1 MASPTLLRVIF
12 CYFVWLMSSS
22 ESLVENNQ
30 CPSSCSCLGKFV
42 DCSRRDLLVVPKDLP
57 NWTDHLDLQNNAI
70 TSLTKESFQDLERLY
85 KLELSANKLK
95 DDATIILRNLTFLTK
110 LKLNKNRLSEVP
122 VLSGLVNLSCLSLSH
137 NEIRTVNGKALE
149 NLHNLKTLDLNNNH
163 ILEIKADSFPTGSNI
178 QNLYLNNNH
187 ISSFENGSLDNLA
200 ALIELKL
207 NRNQLARF
215 HKDLFKHLK
224 DLKILELNKNKFT
237 RIEGLSFSGLDGLH
251 TLKLQRNS
259 INILQDGAFWGLKN
273 LSQLQLD
280 YNNITSVTKS
290 WLYGLDS
297 LQQLSL
303 CHNRISSIEQGGWDS
318 CKQLVNLDLSNNK
331 LSAIKTETFEHL
343 SKLRCLYLN
352 NNLIEYIAEGAFN
365 STPALEV
372 LELNNNKISWTIEDM
387 NGAFLG
393 LSHLMKFGLASNQ
406 IKTLNKKAFIGL
418 EKMKTLD
425 LTNNN
430 ITSVQDN
437 AFAPMPHLTELFL
450 NTTSLLCD
458 CSLKWFPSWL
468 NRTTFSTLI
477 AVCSYPDW
485 LKGKSVLEV
494 PLANFTCD
502 EFPKPHLI
510 EHPKTGIA
518 LKGDNITLHCKAS
531 SSSSLPMTFLWKKD
545 NLYLKSANVRQ
556 FVRSSDGK
564 GTEQS
569 SELIL
574 ANITQSDAGKYQC
587 VVSNH
592 FGTAYSSRSKLSVLI
607 YPTFAKIPVNVTVK
621 SGSTARLECAASGSP
636 HPQIAWQKDGGND
649 FPAARERR
657 MHVMP
662 TDDVFFIIN
671 IKAADMGVYSCTAQ
685 NLAGSIVANASLTVL
700 ESPSFVKQ
708 MESKEIAA
716 GEPIVLECMAAGSPK
731 PTLVWRKDGGSL
743 ITTERHFFTA
753 DDQLLIIVDT
763 TMADA
768 GKYECEMSNPL
779 GTEKGYSQLTVI
791 PAMGSVVNESDMTGI
806 IIITVVC
813 CAVATSIVWVV
824 IIYQTRKRMGL
835 VEVGSATCQYPR
847 TLLPSNLSSAPHLYM
862 DTNSEHSSGKDSGT
876 GDSAKRSS
884 DDLLLGNGLSVNLEG
899 GSSHSM
905 EATNH
910 LLPKET
916 SVAVEAAAAPPVL
929 RSLNPRRTDHDRLC
943 KASLLCENCSQRWSA
958 PQCVEF
964 HPGPVPPSCSYHSLP
979 INLRTG
985 LIQDNA
991 SQLEVVEGSQNVD
1004 EATPCVANV

>member
-700 ESPSFVKQ
+700 
-708 MESKEIAA
+708 
-716 GEPIVLECMAAGSPK
+716 
-731 PTLVWRKDGGSL
+731 
-743 ITTERHFFTA
+743 
-753 DDQLLIIVDT
+753 
-763 TMADA
+763 
-768 GKYECEMSNPL
+768 
-779 GTEKGYSQLTVI
+779 
-791 PAMGSVVNESDMTGI
+791 AMGSVVNESDMTGI